1 MQRAIN
7 VPNFGAFGDAR
18 VLVELAQE
26 TEAAGWDGFFLW
38 DFVTGLPPHNYPV
51 ADPWTALAAV
61 AMATERIR
69 IGPMVT
75 PLPRRRPWQ
84 VARQAVTLDR
94 LSGGRLTLGVGI
106 GVNAADEYS
115 RFGEP
120 ADDKTHGAQLD
131 EALDVITGLWSG
143 QPFEY
148 TGTHYTVEA
157 GTQFLPT
164 AVQQPRIPIWVAGAW
179 PGTKPFRRAAQYEGV
194 TIISKNEPVPL
205 MPDDIR
211 ALVAYVERHRTSSEP
226 FEIVYGGVPLTA
238 QEYRDFADA
247 GVTWF
252 QDGFTWE
259 HSAREVQE
267 HIRRGPGW

>member
-38 DFVTGLPPHNYPV
+38 DLVTGLPPHNYPV

-106 GVNAADEYS
+106 GVNTADEYS

-148 TGTHYTVEA
+148 AGMHYTIEA
-157 GTQFLPT
+157 RTQFLPT

-179 PGTKPFRRAAQYEGV
+179 TGTKP
-194 TIISKNEPVPL
+194 
-205 MPDDIR
+205 
-211 ALVAYVERHRTSSEP
+211 
-226 FEIVYGGVPLTA
+226 
-238 QEYRDFADA
+238 
-247 GVTWF
+247 
-252 QDGFTWE
+252 
-259 HSAREVQE
+259 
-267 HIRRGPGW
+267 